1 MLKHSAVFD
10 FAERYS
16 FNLSY
21 ESQKNAISL
30 DFRHL
35 EYTQAP
41 MNGTESPY
49 IDPFNSWI
57 REKISKFIGELG
69 WDQCLSFAL
78 NSPI

>member
-49 IDPFNSWI
+49 IDPFNS
-57 REKISKFIGELG
+57 
-69 WDQCLSFAL
+69 
-78 NSPI
+78 